1 MAWYDQPLTSLGNAI
16 GGSGNLAGIGQWMTI
31 GSTVSGVIDSFFSA
45 RVANIQ
51 TEAQISAYKHQA
63 AIADINAKTA
73 YNQSLA
79 IRKQGEYEAGLYG
92 LQAAQQIADTK
103 AKQGASGVKIGYG
116 SSGNVLDS
124 MKFSA
129 ESDLW
134 SMSMSTLSK
143 AQAAERQA
151 MSYQQQGTQ
160 SLLAASSAKLGK
172 TNPFMQA
179 GNAMLAGMGNIMT
192 KYSDV
197 IGQSQGLPK
206 QANNAKGRS

>member
-206 QANNAKGRS
+206 QATNAKGRS

>member
-1 MAWYDQPLTSLGNAI
+1 MTWYDQPLTSLGSAI

-103 AKQGASGVKIGYG
+103 ANQGASGVKIGYG

-179 GNAMLAGMGNIMT
+179 GNAMLAGMGNIMS

-206 QANNAKGRS
+206 QATNAKGRS

>member
-1 MAWYDQPLTSLGNAI
+1 MAWYDQPLTSLGSAI

-103 AKQGASGVKIGYG
+103 ANQGASGVKIGYG

-206 QANNAKGRS
+206 QATNAKGRS

>member
-1 MAWYDQPLTSLGNAI
+1 MAWYDQPLTSLGSAI

-103 AKQGASGVKIGYG
+103 ANQGASGVKIGYG

-179 GNAMLAGMGNIMT
+179 GNAMLAGMGNIMS

-206 QANNAKGRS
+206 QATNAKGRS

>member
-1 MAWYDQPLTSLGNAI
+1 MAWYDQPLTSLGNAL
-16 GGSGNLAGIGQWMTI
+16 GGSSNLAGIGQWMSI

-51 TEAQISAYKHQA
+51 AEAQMSAYKHQA
-63 AIADINAKTA
+63 ALAEINAKTA
-73 YNQSLA
+73 YNNSLA

-103 AKQGASGVKIGYG
+103 ANQGKSGVKIGYG

-151 MSYQQQGTQ
+151 MSYQQQGAQ

-172 TNPFMQA
+172 TNPFMSA
-179 GNAMLAGMGNIMT
+179 GNAMLAGIGNIMT
-192 KYSDV
+192 KYDDV

-206 QANNAKGRS
+206 QPTNAKGRS

>member
-16 GGSGNLAGIGQWMTI
+16 GGSETLAGIGQWMTI

-45 RVANIQ
+45 RIANIQ
-51 TEAQISAYKHQA
+51 TKAQISAYKHQA
-63 AIADINAKTA
+63 ALAEINAKTA
-73 YNQSLA
+73 YNNSLA

-103 AKQGASGVKIGYG
+103 ANQGKSGVKIGYG

-151 MSYQQQGTQ
+151 MNYQQQGTQ
-160 SLLAASSAKLGK
+160 SLLAASNASLSK
-172 TNPFMQA
+172 TNPFLALGNSAFA
-179 GNAMLAGMGNIMT
+179 GIGNMLS

-197 IGQSQGLPK
+197 IGQGQGLPK
-206 QANNAKGRS
+206 QPTNAKGRS

>member
-1 MAWYDQPLTSLGNAI
+1 
-16 GGSGNLAGIGQWMTI
+16 MTI

-206 QANNAKGRS
+206 QATNAKGRS